1 MTANNNHYGILADWQ
16 IAELCQGPTPMI
28 SPFVDR
34 SVKVN
39 DKGERVISYGLSS
52 FGYDARIATK
62 FKIFTNVHS
71 TVVDPKDFN
80 PKNYVEV
87 EGDYCI
93 IPPNSF
99 ILAYTLERFDL
110 PEDVVGICVGKSTI
124 ARVGINCL
132 VTPLEPGWEGYLTLE
147 FANTTPSPAK
157 IYANEGGL
165 QIQFFRGAKPSVTY
179 RDRGGK
185 YQGQA
190 AEIVLPKV

>member
-1 MTANNNHYGILADWQ
+1 MGNKTYGILADHE
-16 IAELCQGPTPMI
+16 IAELCKGDRPMI

-39 DKGERVISYGLSS
+39 GKGEKILSYGLSS
-52 FGYDARIATK
+52 FGYDARIAPE
-62 FKIFTNVHS
+62 FKVFTNVHS
-71 TVVDPKDFN
+71 TIVDPKNFD
-80 PKNYVEV
+80 PKNFVEM
-87 EGDYCI
+87 EGDHCI

-99 ILAYTLERFDL
+99 VLARTLERFCM

-147 FANTTPSPAK
+147 FANTTPCPAK

-165 QIQFFRGAKPSVTY
+165 QIQWYRGSKPHITY
-179 RDRGGK
+179 RDRAGK
-185 YQGQA
+185 YQGQE

>member
-1 MTANNNHYGILADWQ
+1 MSWREDYYGILADWQ
-16 IAELCQGPTPMI
+16 ITELCQGPNPMI
-28 SPFVDR
+28 SPFVNH

-39 DKGERVISYGLSS
+39 DKGERILSFGVSS
-52 FGYDARIATK
+52 FGYDARLATK
-62 FKIFTNVHS
+62 FKVFTNVHS
-71 TVVDPKDFN
+71 TIVDPKDFN

-99 ILAYTLERFDL
+99 VLGHTLERFCM
-110 PEDVVGICVGKSTI
+110 PRDVVGICVGKSTI

-147 FANTTPSPAK
+147 FANTTPLPAK
-157 IYANEGGL
+157 IYANEGCVQL
-165 QIQFFRGAKPSVTY
+165 QFFTGMPPTVSYA
-179 RDRGGK
+179 DRGGK
-185 YQGQA
+185 YQGQP